1 MAGKMIMQLVKTS
14 GRAKFF
20 LMQALLSIALL
31 VCLCSM
37 PCPAHAG
44 QWLRGDLHSH
54 STYSDGDSLPAD
66 IVAEAERLGLDFFA
80 LTDHDGSM
88 SGEPLHWSDPGYV
101 SDELVLLYGME
112 WTTALGHANVWAGA
126 PFDYA
131 PLWAAHKSRDAAA
144 AALAAHDGGA
154 LFSINHPQEFVVC
167 PWSYPVPPEADC
179 VEIWNAL
186 YSLPGMNRMAAHRFW
201 DDLLQQGRRI
211 TAVGGSDTHHL
222 KKWMSRI
229 YDMAMPTTW
238 VWAQERTAEA
248 ILAGIKGGQV
258 TISYASDAL
267 RLELAADADGDG
279 GFETMMGD
287 AAPESTELSLRLS
300 VTAPGN
306 ETPAACAARELGPC
320 EFSTL
325 AASGM
330 SFQNAANINTAAQL
344 SERYL
349 ACFYKNGKLYRAWRM
364 KGSGSVK
371 FSAPAREGDYFR
383 AELFGLPR
391 MPLPLRLLYGYM
403 IAVTNPVYVDPAA
416 Q

>member
-1 MAGKMIMQLVKTS
+1 
-14 GRAKFF
+14 
-20 LMQALLSIALL
+20 
-31 VCLCSM
+31 
-37 PCPAHAG
+37 
-44 QWLRGDLHSH
+44 
-54 STYSDGDSLPAD
+54 
-66 IVAEAERLGLDFFA
+66 
-80 LTDHDGSM
+80 
-88 SGEPLHWSDPGYV
+88 
-101 SDELVLLYGME
+101 
-112 WTTALGHANVWAGA
+112 
-126 PFDYA
+126 
-131 PLWAAHKSRDAAA
+131 
-144 AALAAHDGGA
+144 
-154 LFSINHPQEFVVC
+154 
-167 PWSYPVPPEADC
+167 
-179 VEIWNAL
+179 
-186 YSLPGMNRMAAHRFW
+186 MAAHRFW